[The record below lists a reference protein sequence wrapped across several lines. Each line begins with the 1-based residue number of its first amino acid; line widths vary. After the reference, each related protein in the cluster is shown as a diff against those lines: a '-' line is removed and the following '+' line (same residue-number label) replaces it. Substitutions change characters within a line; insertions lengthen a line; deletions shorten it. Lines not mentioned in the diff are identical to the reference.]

1 MKSEEYVGDLSYD
14 DMWHFRDKDMNK
26 SDSDDAVVTILKE
39 VLADALWFEGYS
51 SFQVVRCKKPL
62 VKARIKQRDGWS
74 NLTLEGRGEM
84 KGKFHMHYGIT
95 SEGMTE
101 YEIHR
106 NLYYGLIRDLL
117 SSHIQR
123 GIEDVRNKEKEDKP

>member
-1 MKSEEYVGDLSYD
+1 MKNQGDVEVLSYEAAR
-14 DMWHFRDKDMNK
+14 HFRNKDENK
-26 SDSDDAVVTILKE
+26 SISDDAVVSILKE

-51 SFQVVRCKKPL
+51 SFRVVGCKKPL

-74 NLTLEGRGEM
+74 YLTLEGRGKM

-106 NLYYGLIRDLL
+106 NIYYGLIRDLL